1 MKIIFFL
8 ILFFFSV
15 LASYSETPQNKNEVQ
30 TKIKSNDNLADEF
43 FSLKT
48 LANKD
53 TVIFTRSRGDWWFGV
68 TTGTN
73 PGYYF
78 GDFNLRDNY
87 VRERPII
94 SYNNSFGGGAFFGLF
109 GQWFPTTNNLGA
121 LLRLHLI
128 DKSFFN
134 SYSEPYNDS
143 LNTRFKAETSTTYF
157 IIQPSAILRLPVKY
171 FELFTGLDI
180 EILTSSKWIH
190 KTQFDNT
197 GAISQDQPVNIKPEK
212 MRFGG
217 HLGISYDILIA
228 DFNNEARVFFTPFII
243 FSYGT
248 NIFTGY
254 NSSRSAVQARIGF
267 NFKFGFD
274 NVKTDTVPFNP
285 FYVEPTPYLASSE
298 VLRGKILPELIT
310 FRPLELKEIAVIVP
324 SLPGITAE
332 SPTIDTVTI
341 EKPTPPKAPA
351 IVIRPGEMRRFN
363 YESSGSTQLNERLEN
378 YLNYIV
384 EFLRA
389 NPKATVRIVGHSDNQ
404 GTPEQNRE
412 RSIERANTVV
422 RYLQRNGIPLS
433 RIFSRGDGALYPI
446 GDNRTPEGQ
455 LMNRRV
461 EITVVQ

>member
-1 MKIIFFL
+1 MDII
-8 ILFFFSV
+8 
-15 LASYSETPQNKNEVQ
+15 AYSETTQNNNQVI
-30 TKIKSNDNLADEF
+30 TNTSSTDNLADEF
-43 FSLKT
+43 FSLRT
-48 LANKD
+48 LENKD
-53 TVIFTRSRGDWWFGV
+53 TVIFSRSRGDWWFGI

-78 GDFNLRDNY
+78 GDLNLKDSY
-87 VRERPII
+87 FQERPII
-94 SYNNSFGGGAFFGLF
+94 SFKNSFGAGLF
-109 GQWFPTTNNLGA
+109 LGLFAQWFPTTNDIGA
-121 LLRLHLI
+121 SLRLHLI
-128 DKSFFN
+128 DKSYFN
-134 SYSEPYNDS
+134 AYSDPYNDS

-157 IIQPSAILRLPVKY
+157 IISPSALLRLPVKY
-171 FELFTGLDI
+171 LELFAGLDV
-180 EILTSSKWIH
+180 EILTLSRWVH

-197 GAISQDQPVNIKPEK
+197 GAISQDKTVNVKPEK

-217 HLGISYDILIA
+217 HLGVSYDILIA
-228 DFNNEARVFFTPFII
+228 DFNNKARVFFTPFII

-254 NSSRSAVQARIGF
+254 NSSRSAIQARIGF

-274 NVKTDTVPFNP
+274 KVKTDTVPFNP
-285 FYVEPTPYLASSE
+285 YYIEPIPYLASSDA
-298 VLRGKILPELIT
+298 LRGKYLPELLS
-310 FRPLELKEIAVIVP
+310 FKPLELKEFAEVVP
-324 SLPGITAE
+324 TLPGITAE
-332 SPTIDTVTI
+332 SPALDTVTI

-351 IVIRPGEMRRFN
+351 LVIRPGEMRRFN
-363 YESSGSTQLNERLEN
+363 YETPSSTQLSERLEN

-412 RSIERANTVV
+412 RSIERANVVV
-422 RYLQRNGIPLS
+422 RYLQRNGISLS

>member
-1 MKIIFFL
+1 MRIWVIN
-8 ILFFFSV
+8 ILFITFLFSSF
-15 LASYSETPQNKNEVQ
+15 AEAKNDKETIRTAKVVNEN
-30 TKIKSNDNLADEF
+30 IRDEF
-43 FSLKT
+43 ISLKT
-48 LANKD
+48 LENKD
-53 TVIFTRSRGDWWFGV
+53 TVIFTRSKGDWWFGI

-78 GDFNLRDNY
+78 GDLNLPDY
-87 VRERPII
+87 LSKERRIV
-94 SYNNSFGGGAFFGLF
+94 SYKNSLGGGLFLGLF
-109 GQWFPTTNNLGA
+109 GQWFPVENPVGA
-121 LLRLHLI
+121 SLRLHLI
-128 DKSFFN
+128 DNVLFN
-134 SYSEPYNDS
+134 SYAGPYEDS
-143 LNTRFKAETSTTYF
+143 LKTRYKAETSASY
-157 IIQPSAILRLPVKY
+157 IVLSPSAVFKLPVKY
-171 FELFTGLDI
+171 LEIYAGLDV
-180 EILTSSKWIH
+180 EILTSHRWIH

-197 GAISQDQPVNIKPEK
+197 GAISQDHPVKVNPER

-217 HLGISYDILIA
+217 HIGISYDILVA
-228 DFNNEARVFFTPFII
+228 DFNNEARVFFTPFIS

-248 NIFTGY
+248 NIFSGY
-254 NSSRSAVQARIGF
+254 NSSRSGVQARIGF

-274 NVKTDTVPFNP
+274 NVKTDTVPYNP
-285 FYVEPTPYLASSE
+285 YYIQPIPYLASSKA
-298 VLRGKILPELIT
+298 LQGGFLPDLIT
-310 FRPLELKEIAVIVP
+310 FKPLELKEFAAIVP

-332 SPTIDTVTI
+332 SPAIDTETI
-341 EKPTPPKAPA
+341 EKPTPPKAPVV
-351 IVIRPGEMRRFN
+351 VIRPGEMRRFN
-363 YESSGSTQLNERLEN
+363 FENPASTQLFDRLEN

-412 RSIERANTVV
+412 RSIERANNVV

>member
-1 MKIIFFL
+1 MKLISYIVLLFL
-8 ILFFFSV
+8 SV
-15 LASYSETPQNKNEVQ
+15 LVLYSGIAQNRNEVR
-30 TKIKSNDNLADEF
+30 TKTLSENNLADEF
-43 FSLKT
+43 FSLRT
-48 LANKD
+48 LENKD
-53 TVIFTRSRGDWWFGV
+53 TVIYTRSRGDWWFGI
-68 TTGTN
+68 TTGAN
-73 PGYYF
+73 PGYFF
-78 GDFNLRDNY
+78 GDLKIQDKYF
-87 VRERPII
+87 RERPII
-94 SYNNSFGGGAFFGLF
+94 SYKNSFGSGLFLGLF
-109 GQWFPTTNNLGA
+109 GQWFPTKNDIGA
-121 LLRLHLI
+121 SLKIHLI

-134 SYSEPYNDS
+134 SYSDPYNDS
-143 LNTRFKAETSTTYF
+143 LNTRFKVETSTSYF
-157 IIQPSAILRLPVKY
+157 IFSPSAILRLPVKY
-171 FELFTGLDI
+171 LELFAGLDI
-180 EILTSSKWIH
+180 EVLSSSRWVH

-197 GAISQDQPVNIKPEK
+197 GAISQDQPVIIKPEK

-217 HLGISYDILIA
+217 HIGISYDILIA
-228 DFNNEARVFFTPFII
+228 DFNNEARVFFTPFIT

-248 NIFTGY
+248 DIFTGY

-285 FYVEPTPYLASSE
+285 YYIEPIPYLASTDA
-298 VLRGKILPELIT
+298 LRGKYLPELIT
-310 FRPLELKEIAVIVP
+310 FKPLELKEFAAIVP

-332 SPTIDTVTI
+332 SPTVDTVTI
-341 EKPTPPKAPA
+341 EKPVPPKAPA
-351 IVIRPGEMRRFN
+351 VVIRPGEMRRFN
-363 YESSGSTQLNERLEN
+363 YESPSSTQLFERLEN
-378 YLNYIV
+378 YLNYVV

-412 RSIERANTVV
+412 RSIERANVVV

>member
-1 MKIIFFL
+1 MNIILFL
-8 ILFFFSV
+8 ILLFSLKIV
-15 LASYSETPQNKNEVQ
+15 CYSETLQNKNEVV
-30 TKIKSNDNLADEF
+30 TKSFSDDNLADEF

-48 LANKD
+48 LENKD
-53 TVIFTRSRGDWWFGV
+53 TVIYTRSRGDWWFGI

-73 PGYYF
+73 PGYFF
-78 GDFNLRDNY
+78 GDLNLKDNY
-87 VRERPII
+87 FRERPII
-94 SYNNSFGGGAFFGLF
+94 SYHNSFGGGLFLGLF
-109 GQWFPTTNNLGA
+109 GQWFPTTNYVGA
-121 LLRLHLI
+121 ALRLHLI
-128 DKSFFN
+128 DKSYFN
-134 SYSEPYNDS
+134 SYSDPYNDS
-143 LNTRFKAETSTTYF
+143 LNTRFKVETSTTYLVF
-157 IIQPSAILRLPVKY
+157 SPSAILRLPVKY
-171 FELFTGLDI
+171 LELFAGLDI
-180 EILTSSKWIH
+180 EILTSSRWVH

-197 GAISQDQPVNIKPEK
+197 GAISQDQPVNVKPEK

-217 HLGISYDILIA
+217 HLGVSYDILIA
-228 DFNNEARVFFTPFII
+228 DFNNEARIFFTPFIT

-248 NIFTGY
+248 DIFKGY

-285 FYVEPTPYLASSE
+285 YYIEPTPYLASTD
-298 VLRGKILPELIT
+298 VLRGNFLPELIT
-310 FRPLELKEIAVIVP
+310 FKPLELKEFAAIVP

-332 SPTIDTVTI
+332 SPSMDTVSI
-341 EKPTPPKAPA
+341 EKPAPPKAPA
-351 IVIRPGEMRRFN
+351 VVIKPGEMRRFN

-412 RSIERANTVV
+412 RSIERANVVV
-422 RYLQRNGIPLS
+422 RYLQKNGIPLS